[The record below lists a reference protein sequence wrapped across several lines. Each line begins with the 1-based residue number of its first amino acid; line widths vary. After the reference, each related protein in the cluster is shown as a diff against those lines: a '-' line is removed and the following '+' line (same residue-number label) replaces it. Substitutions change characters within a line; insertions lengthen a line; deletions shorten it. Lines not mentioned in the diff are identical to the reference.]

1 MEKAMLEKIVRF
13 DNAAVIFIHTRLR
26 SKALDYF
33 FIGATYLGSD
43 VFAIGLI
50 LGLLLL
56 PGAYFTIFAKNSALA
71 LLVSSVTVAILKY
84 YVKRKRPFE
93 VILELESLKIGID
106 QFSFPSGHTTA
117 AFALAAT
124 IAFLTPSAFISTIYV
139 LLAFIVAL
147 SRIYLG
153 VHYPSDVTAGAVI
166 GTFCAILVHFV
177 ILG

>member
-1 MEKAMLEKIVRF
+1 MLEKIVRF
-13 DNAAVIFIHTRLR
+13 DNNAVIFIHSRLR
-26 SKALDYF
+26 SKPLDYF

-56 PGAYFTIFAKNSALA
+56 PGVHFTVFAKNSALA
-71 LLVSSVTVAILKY
+71 LLLSSVTVAILKY
-84 YVKRKRPFE
+84 FVKRKRPFE

-117 AFALAAT
+117 AFTLAST
-124 IAFLTPSAFISTIYV
+124 IAYLTPNPFISIVYF
-139 LLAFIVAL
+139 LLAFIVAM
-147 SRIYLG
+147 SRVYLG

-166 GTFCAILVHFV
+166 GTACAMLVHYV

>member
-1 MEKAMLEKIVRF
+1 MLEKIVRF
-13 DNAAVIFIHTRLR
+13 DNAAVVYIHTRLR
-26 SKALDYF
+26 SKMMDYF

-43 VFAIGLI
+43 VFAVGVI

-56 PGAYFTIFAKNSALA
+56 PGSNFTAFAKNFALA
-71 LLVSSVTVAILKY
+71 LVLSSVTVGVLKY
-84 YVKRKRPFE
+84 FVKRKRPFE

-124 IAFLTPSAFISTIYV
+124 IAFLTPNPFISTVFVV
-139 LLAFIVAL
+139 LAAIVAM
-147 SRIYLG
+147 SRVYLG
-153 VHYPSDVTAGAVI
+153 VHYPSDVTAGALI
-166 GTFCAILVHFV
+166 GTLYAVLVHYI

>member
-1 MEKAMLEKIVRF
+1 MLEKIVRF
-13 DNAAVIFIHTRLR
+13 DNAAVVYIHTRLR
-26 SKALDYF
+26 SKMMDYF

-43 VFAIGLI
+43 VFAVGVI

-56 PGAYFTIFAKNSALA
+56 PGSNFTAFAKNSALA
-71 LLVSSVTVAILKY
+71 LVLSSVTVGVLKY
-84 YVKRKRPFE
+84 FVKRKRPFE

-124 IAFLTPSAFISTIYV
+124 IAFLTPNPFISTVYV
-139 LLAFIVAL
+139 VLAAIVAM
-147 SRIYLG
+147 SRVYLG
-153 VHYPSDVTAGAVI
+153 VHYPSDVTAGALI
-166 GTFCAILVHFV
+166 GTLYAVLVHYI